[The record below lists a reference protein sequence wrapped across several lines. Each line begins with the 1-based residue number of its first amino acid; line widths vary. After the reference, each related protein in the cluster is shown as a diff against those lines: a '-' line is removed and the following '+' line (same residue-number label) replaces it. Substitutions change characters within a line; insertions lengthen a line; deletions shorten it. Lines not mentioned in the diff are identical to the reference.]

1 MPNHILDLFHLILNS
16 YKHFENQINKP
27 IVRIIKL
34 FGEGNMKGR
43 KKKNLKELN
52 DQQSSNLKKR
62 KKRYR
67 RRDRVSPEEQELNE
81 MIDLLKRQ
89 VEIRNNWI
97 FSYRERNISK
107 SKMKIEIRKKWLSD
121 KKSEYNDHLED
132 NRGKKNQEV
141 SFRGRMIYKA
151 MMQAEEMLSE
161 SIYDY
166 NSLLSH
172 YKNLDDILDEEQGIS
187 TRKIGRAHV

>member
-1 MPNHILDLFHLILNS
+1 
-16 YKHFENQINKP
+16 
-27 IVRIIKL
+27 
-34 FGEGNMKGR
+34 
-43 KKKNLKELN
+43 
-52 DQQSSNLKKR
+52 
-62 KKRYR
+62 
-67 RRDRVSPEEQELNE
+67 
-81 MIDLLKRQ
+81 
-89 VEIRNNWI
+89 
-97 FSYRERNISK
+97 
-107 SKMKIEIRKKWLSD
+107 MKIEIRKKWLSD

-187 TRKIGRAHV
+187 TRTEGSKIELICENCSEEFSTYSTYLDKDFEKFSKCRQCREEKDCPICGRKHYNRGECCSTECSTELRKQNTTPDFRDMM